1 MKRLSLIIA
10 IVFVFVTA
18 AGACENPQAAAHQA
32 QMEALMGKVTNTW
45 EQAQTASTPAAKEIA
60 LRSHGEA
67 LAELKAVH
75 DKHMAA
81 AGTEK
86 KMDCKEMMAKKK
98 AAGEECKMECCK
110 DHKAGAA
117 SAHGE
122 AGKSH

>member
-1 MKRLSLIIA
+1 MKRLSLIVA

-18 AGACENPQAAAHQA
+18 ASACEKPQAAAHEA
-32 QMEALMGKVTNTW
+32 QMKALMGKVNTTW
-45 EQAQTASTPAAKEIA
+45 EHAQSASTPAAKEIA
-60 LRSHGEA
+60 LRAHGDA
-67 LAELKAVH
+67 LAEMKAVH
-75 DKHMAA
+75 EQHMAA

-117 SAHGE
+117 AHGE